1 MAHKSQAQQ
10 RGVKATLDSA
20 RKTVEVA
27 RENVKEEELRLIE
40 ISNGSYARKQQ
51 AFEEAKD
58 RGAAARKDYES
69 RDEGQSPLREAIKT
83 AEMKATEAQKLLEIK
98 QQDLGQA
105 QTRLRELTRENAQA
119 RTGFPKE
126 MPALLKAIQRERSKF
141 AAPPVGPIGH
151 HVTLLKPKWA
161 SIIESTLG
169 SSLSSF
175 VVKSHGDQKI
185 LSKIMKDVGW

>member
-1 MAHKSQAQQ
+1 MAHKSQAEQ
-10 RGVKATLDSA
+10 RGVKASLDGA
-20 RKTVEVA
+20 RSTVEVA
-27 RENVKEEELRLIE
+27 RENVKNEELRLIE
-40 ISNGSYARKQQ
+40 ISNGGYARKQE

-58 RGAAARKDYES
+58 RGAAARKEYES
-69 RDEGQSPLREAIKT
+69 REEGERPLREAIKS
-83 AEMKATEAQKLLEIK
+83 AETKATDAQKLLEIK

-105 QTRLRELTRENAQA
+105 QNRLRELTRENAQV
-119 RTGFPKE
+119 RNGFHEK
-126 MPALLKAIQRERSKF
+126 MPTLLRAIQQERSKF
-141 AAPPVGPIGH
+141 AAPPVGPIGN

-185 LSKIMKDVGW
+185 LSNIMKRVGW